1 MLFRAYAFVML
12 SGLLGLQNLA
22 HAGPE
27 PLEKI
32 PLVDILS
39 EPENNLHHQLILHL
53 NDAGDV
59 EQISRVSLE
68 SEHVFTL
75 ADLLTKEVVLAR
87 SSGLDAVLLGC
98 SGCDP
103 NVGGT
108 LVLRYVYNGV
118 TRNYR
123 SFQMRI
129 QRSDRHWEL
138 STADGT
144 PIRTLTLKARKV
156 LGAVVGIREILVN
169 DFEPATQQ
177 SIDEPCLGEGCEGL
191 E

>member
-1 MLFRAYAFVML
+1 MFFRAHALVML
-12 SGLLGLQNLA
+12 YGLLGLQNLA
-22 HAGPE
+22 HAGSQ

-32 PLVDILS
+32 MLVDILS
-39 EPENNLHHQLILHL
+39 EPENNLHHQLYLHL

-68 SEHVFTL
+68 SEQVFTL
-75 ADLLTKEVVLAR
+75 NDLLTKEVVLAQ
-87 SSGLDAVLLGC
+87 SSGLDAVLLSC
-98 SGCDP
+98 VGCDP

-108 LVLRYVYNGV
+108 LVLRYIYNGV

-123 SFQMRI
+123 SFQMHI
-129 QRSDRHWEL
+129 QRSDRLWDL
-138 STADGT
+138 STADGA

-169 DFEPATQQ
+169 EFESVSQL
-177 SIDEPCLGEGCEGL
+177 SDDELCLDEECEVT